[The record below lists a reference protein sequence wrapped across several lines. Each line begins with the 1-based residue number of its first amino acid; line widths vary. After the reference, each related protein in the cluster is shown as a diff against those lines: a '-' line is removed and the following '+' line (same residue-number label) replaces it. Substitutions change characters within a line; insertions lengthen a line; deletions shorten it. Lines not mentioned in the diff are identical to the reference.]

1 MTDSPPLNCD
11 DEQDCIDKINLDDDY
26 EGNNDSIQ
34 IGNPANA
41 DDENLVEEVS
51 TVNGSKA
58 LQNAIEF
65 LRQYQFHRRKIKAH
79 PR

>member
-11 DEQDCIDKINLDDDY
+11 DEQDYIDKINLDDDY

-41 DDENLVEEVS
+41 DDENLVRS
-51 TVNGSKA
+51 FN
-58 LQNAIEF
+58 
-65 LRQYQFHRRKIKAH
+65 R
-79 PR
+79 